1 MTYADRESIEVDA
14 LRTDRYLDALLAAR
28 DRGATDAPTDTALD
42 PAVRAAGLVLGRD
55 LARVHPSFRFEER
68 LADRLAGIAASMR
81 LPAVAGGEGT
91 GVPVVT
97 LPRRAGTHAHPDV
110 NFGVL
115 DSAGGRWAEGPRRPL
130 IIGGAMASAAL
141 SIAGAAFV
149 AWLRSRPPATP
160 MSRAVRAARHTR
172 VGRLAAFPAA
182 RRARLD

>member
-1 MTYADRESIEVDA
+1 MTFADRESIEVDA

-28 DRGATDAPTDTALD
+28 DRGATDAPTDTELD
-42 PAVRAAGLVLGRD
+42 ADVRAAALLLVRD

-81 LPAVAGGEGT
+81 PPAVAGGKGSR
-91 GVPVVT
+91 VPLA
-97 LPRRAGTHAHPDV
+97 LPRPAGDPGDPDV
-110 NFGVL
+110 DL
-115 DSAGGRWAEGPRRPL
+115 EALEAGGGPSADAPRRPL

-141 SIAGAAFV
+141 SIAGAAVV

-160 MSRAVRAARHTR
+160 MSRAIRAARHTR
-172 VGRLAAFPAA
+172 VGRLAALPAA